1 MKKITVKG
9 KDYDLRNLGEEV
21 TLNELAKISH
31 ILEDPSTDFTEK
43 WLDVL
48 SILGS
53 KELVEVI
60 TISKFTEAV
69 QSVTITNIQNEI
81 QPRIEVNGRV
91 YECPIEEGQLDITA
105 KDLSKIEKMAVK
117 GGAWGHK
124 AFALIYKDVELTD
137 TEHYTDAHIEHKAK
151 LFGEAVNADVAAPVI
166 FQLSRII
173 LDHIQQLVDAQSS
186 AVS

>member
-1 MKKITVKG
+1 
-9 KDYDLRNLGEEV
+9 
-21 TLNELAKISH
+21 
-31 ILEDPSTDFTEK
+31 
-43 WLDVL
+43 
-48 SILGS
+48 
-53 KELVEVI
+53 
-60 TISKFTEAV
+60 
-69 QSVTITNIQNEI
+69 
-81 QPRIEVNGRV
+81 
-91 YECPIEEGQLDITA
+91 
-105 KDLSKIEKMAVK
+105 MAVK